1 MNSLPG
7 KDLFGWKASE
17 GSLSEAEGD
26 EPPRARGG
34 QTFAGRKPGSAGRWT
49 PLFHRG
55 KAVEPPG
62 ICVLS
67 AGGLEAGRGALLP
80 GDRIVAVNDRE
91 VRDELDFR
99 FYGQTSWLRLR
110 VLRGQKG
117 TVLTMRIRRE
127 DASLLTFE
135 PLRPARCKNR
145 CVFCF
150 VDQLPPDLRPS
161 LYFKDEDYRF
171 SFLYG
176 NFVTLST
183 LTDAELHRILQQR
196 MQPLYVS
203 VHATEERVRNLLLG
217 RNKSR
222 DILET
227 LGTLAAHGLTVHTQI
242 VLCPGINDGD
252 VLVRTLEDLA
262 ALYPSVASIAVV
274 PVGLT
279 KYRKEKGLTPLRV
292 VTRKDAVRVLGVI
305 SKMAE
310 RYWKRFRDPLVH
322 GADELYLKAGFRFPR
337 PDNYGDF
344 PQWENGVGIVAS
356 FDAIWRRQR
365 TKRTSFSLRGLGRP
379 IAAATG
385 ELAFSHVRRYL
396 DWLERSR
403 GIRIDLVP
411 VRNRFF
417 GRRVGVAGLVTG
429 RDLIRQIKEARLGGR
444 ILLIPA
450 VMLDREQRRFLDDVT
465 LADVERETRCSVW
478 AFRADPEGLEAALA
492 EIFRDGNAKV
502 VHTKAVQAV
511 DR

>member
-1 MNSLPG
+1 MTSPLC
-7 KDLFGWKASE
+7 KVLFGRESSDGSRAETE
-17 GSLSEAEGD
+17 GHEL
-26 EPPRARGG
+26 RWARGREISV
-34 QTFAGRKPGSAGRWT
+34 ARERASSGRSTSLALRE
-49 PLFHRG
+49 R
-55 KAVEPPG
+55 AVEPSG
-62 ICVLS
+62 VCVVS
-67 AGGLEAGRGALLP
+67 VGGPEEDPGALRP

-99 FYGQTSWLRLR
+99 FHGQTSWLRLR
-110 VLRGQKG
+110 VLRGRNRKAL
-117 TVLTMRIRRE
+117 TVRIRRE
-127 DASLLTFE
+127 DASRVILE
-135 PLRPARCKNR
+135 PLRPARCRNR

-150 VDQLPPDLRPS
+150 VDQLPPGLRPS
-161 LYFKDEDYRF
+161 LYIKDEDYRF

-183 LTDAELHRILQQR
+183 LTDAELHRISEQR

-203 VHATEERVRNLLLG
+203 VHATEQRVRNLLLG
-217 RNKSR
+217 RRESR

-279 KYRKEKGLTPLRV
+279 KYRKEKGLTPLRA
-292 VTRKDAVRVLGVI
+292 VTRKDAARALGVI

-310 RYWKRFRDPLVH
+310 RYWKRFRDPVVH
-322 GADELYLKAGFRFPR
+322 GADELYLKTGFRFPPTAR
-337 PDNYGDF
+337 YGDF
-344 PQWENGVGIVAS
+344 PQWENGVGMIAS
-356 FDAIWRRQR
+356 FDAAWKRQR
-365 TKRTSFSLRGLGRP
+365 TKRTGFFRGGLGRP

-385 ELAFSHVRRYL
+385 ELAFPRVRQYL

-403 GIRIDLVP
+403 GVRIDLVP

-417 GRRVGVAGLVTG
+417 GRQVGVAGLVTG
-429 RDLIRQIKEARLGGR
+429 RDLVHQIKEARLGGR

-450 VMLDREQRRFLDDVT
+450 VMLDREQWRFLDDVT
-465 LADVERETRCSVW
+465 LADVERETACSVW
-478 AFRADPEGLEAALA
+478 AFRADPDGLETALA
-492 EIFRDGNAKV
+492 EIRGDWSAKV
-502 VHTKAVQAV
+502 ADTKVAQAV